1 MSEKKETE
9 KKEAK
14 RGAKL
19 DWSLV
24 ERVLASL
31 HVDHV
36 LLWGPPGIGK
46 SYAAYT
52 KGRVERGVYSLVL
65 TPETPASELRGFYQP
80 RGGELVWCDGPAVR
94 AMREGARL
102 VIEELHEASEDT
114 RALLHA
120 LLDDRETARLT
131 LPTSETVV
139 PAPGFQVV
147 ATANLGPEALTPAL
161 RDRFDALLHLTEPHP
176 EGIEQLDER
185 LRAVARRSFA
195 LGEERHVSLRGWR
208 VLQKLM
214 GEFGLER
221 ACSVVFGPERG
232 PQLHDALALALRG

>member
-1 MSEKKETE
+1 MSEKKET
-9 KKEAK
+9 K
-14 RGAKL
+14 RAVKL
-19 DWSLV
+19 DWALV
-24 ERVLASL
+24 EHVLASNL
-31 HVDHV
+31 LDHI
-36 LLWGPPGIGK
+36 LIWGPPGIGK

-52 KGRVERGVYSLVL
+52 KGRIERGVYSLVL
-65 TPETPASELRGFYQP
+65 TPETPASELRGFYLP
-80 RGGELVWCDGPAVR
+80 RGGELVWSDGPAVR

-102 VIEELHEASEDT
+102 VIEELHEASDDT

-147 ATANLGPEALTPAL
+147 ATANLGPEALAPAL

-176 EGIEQLDER
+176 EGLELLDEP
-185 LRAVARRSFA
+185 LRAIARRSFA
-195 LGEERHVSLRGWR
+195 LGEERHVSLRGWL

-214 GEFGLER
+214 SELGLET
-221 ACSVVFGPERG
+221 ACRVVFGPERG
-232 PQLHDALALALRG
+232 PGLHDALALALRG